1 MRIPGI
7 LALAAVLAVLAVAG
21 TAAATCTEESVLTL
35 AGVDT
40 REGRV
45 LFSVGTPGAAPA
57 LLVLTPDETA
67 ARLYPLP
74 AEPRVFGGSVGP
86 GPVFSFGRCGERC
99 LQTYL
104 WSEGRLEPLGGPLEV
119 PSDAT
124 VHGTYDS
131 EGRPWVVFHRL
142 LEPAGPIE
150 DALSAPPAAI
160 RAHAFRLAGESW
172 ADRGELRVQ
181 SVGSPGATPAPQAA
195 DGILSGTGLFTAGR
209 PPSSWVASV
218 PKLSREHT
226 AQILP
231 LASQSGAAVLY
242 TAAGDLMLTTD
253 RGRTWQRSDWRP
265 LNPASADLELDL
277 PQGDRRGAFYAL
289 WIERRPFDREVPEIL
304 HLTELT
310 AGPRWQVVEKLP
322 SSVILDT
329 GRQLN
334 FNHVLVPRAGAWMLV
349 ASCATSEAGPGVVVR
364 MRELGKLGPTKF
376 LLIR

>member
-1 MRIPGI
+1 MQ
-7 LALAAVLAVLAVAG
+7 LA
-21 TAAATCTEESVLTL
+21 
-35 AGVDT
+35 DT
-40 REGRV
+40 RLADPARTELSGK
-45 LFSVGTPGAAPA
+45 LLNTPAARCIARGEERLLLLGEVEA
-57 LLVLTPDETA
+57 LL
-67 ARLYPLP
+67 
-74 AEPRVFGGSVGP
+74 AEADLLLDFADRVTEREGLFVGRP
-86 GPVFSFGRCGERC
+86 QQV
-99 LQTYL
+99 
-104 WSEGRLEPLGGPLEV
+104 EGEPLGGPLEV